1 MRVAFSI
8 PVQEYKNE
16 GQKEDFEYDLFR
28 SVLMLNE
35 NLMAFSHAGQLDLAT
50 LLFANYYVQNDIIN
64 QNQSDTFVRQI
75 THYKK
80 LVDFLENHPK

>member
-35 NLMAFSHAGQLDLAT
+35 NLMVFSHAGQLDLAT
-50 LLFANYYVQNDIIN
+50 LLFANHYVQNDIIN
-64 QNQSDTFVRQI
+64 QIRVILLFVRLHTI
-75 THYKK
+75 R
-80 LVDFLENHPK
+80 N

>member
-35 NLMAFSHAGQLDLAT
+35 NLMAFPM
-50 LLFANYYVQNDIIN
+50 
-64 QNQSDTFVRQI
+64 
-75 THYKK
+75 
-80 LVDFLENHPK
+80 LVNWI